1 MRAGIGR
8 TLRHL
13 VLLLL
18 AGVAGLTAMPAAAH
32 KPSDSYLVVDAGHG
46 STLQVRWDIALRD
59 LDYALALDADHD
71 GRITWGEV
79 RARQDEIDRYALGH
93 LSLSVDGQPCRLTPQ
108 QHRADQHSD
117 GAYLVTDFTSDCA
130 SGGSRLSI
138 AYRLFFDLDPM
149 HRGLLRLRSGQ
160 ATRTAVLGPEQPL
173 RVFELARPDFLA
185 QLREYF
191 RHGVWHIWQGLD
203 HVLFLLSL
211 LLPSVLQRR
220 NAGWQAAPALR
231 GCLVDILRVVTAF
244 TVAHSITLSLAALG
258 VVALPSRLVE
268 STIAASVLVA
278 ALNNL
283 RPVVGEGRWR
293 VAFLFGL
300 IHGFGFASVLND
312 LGLPRQALVGAL
324 VGFNLGVEAGQL
336 AIVLLFIPLAWPWRA
351 GSVYRRGVVGL
362 GSLLVALLAAVWLV
376 ERVFEIRLLP
386 FTV

>member
-1 MRAGIGR
+1 MSRGARSCPRSGVAW
-8 TLRHL
+8 LL
-13 VLLLL
+13 VLLGALL
-18 AGVAGLTAMPAAAH
+18 ALPAWAH
-32 KPSDSYLVVDAGHG
+32 KPSDSYLVVDASQGP
-46 STLQVRWDIALRD
+46 LLEIRWDIALRD

-79 RARQDEIDRYALGH
+79 RARTDEIDRYALAH
-93 LSLSVDGQPCRLTPQ
+93 LALEVDGRSCRLTPW

-117 GAYLVTDFTSDCA
+117 GSYLVTDFHSDCRA
-130 SGGSRLSI
+130 DGRRLRV

-149 HRGLLRLRSGQ
+149 HRGLLRLRAGSG
-160 ATRTAVLGPEQPL
+160 TRSAVLGPEQAS
-173 RVFELARPDFLA
+173 REFELSQPDFAA

-191 RHGVWHIWQGLD
+191 RHGVWHIWQGID
-203 HVLFLLSL
+203 HVLFLVSL

-220 NAGWQAAPALR
+220 EGRWWPAPTLR
-231 GCLVDILRVVTAF
+231 ACLLDVLRVVTAF
-244 TVAHSITLSLAALG
+244 TVAHSLTLSLAALG

-268 STIAASVLVA
+268 STIAASVLLA

-283 RPVVGEGRWR
+283 MPVVGDGRWR

-336 AIVLLFIPLAWPWRA
+336 AIVLAFIPLAWPWR
-351 GSVYRRGVVGL
+351 GSRIYRRGVL
-362 GSLLVALLAAVWLV
+362 GAGSAVVATLAAIWLV
-376 ERVFEIRLLP
+376 ERLFDLRILP
-386 FTV
+386 FRV